1 MRSFIRFSVLDEIS
15 CGFAVFSDFLRGF
28 SVSNRPL
35 CPRGTLPT
43 ERVLGVIYDLQKD
56 AFSIKIKPKE
66 LADPLRKAIS
76 LTAFKCDPIGFLD
89 HSLCGQKYFLIHCRH
104 FFKAGTRRVRPN
116 CTGKGLFGK
125 RNCRVQWTLQYH
137 GSIALVWFLPA
148 PFSCA
153 CLVMQVRK
161 NSVLLHTF
169 DLSIQVERGS
179 ALLWLQI
186 PMLHL

>member
-1 MRSFIRFSVLDEIS
+1 MLWGRYREYRRSFCFTSVL
-15 CGFAVFSDFLRGF
+15 
-28 SVSNRPL
+28 
-35 CPRGTLPT
+35 GTLAFALR
-43 ERVLGVIYDLQKD
+43 EIFKIIHHSSLFVWVLSESWRHSRAL
-56 AFSIKIKPKE
+56 
-66 LADPLRKAIS
+66 LLTDPLRKAIS

-125 RNCRVQWTLQYH
+125 KNCRVQWTLQYH

-186 PMLHL
+186 PMLHLWNHQ